1 MRSGSM
7 TSMFPGAE
15 KPPVRMQAL
24 VSIGDVAKA
33 AKWSYERMRRFLL
46 RRNQEL
52 NGMLLVN
59 IGAENCKK
67 PTYALTLQSLER
79 IHPTWFEKAQTLG
92 ATVEEL
98 RATAEEADTS
108 LAEAHRCI
116 GELTRR
122 VSALERKLGAATMW
136 RMMP

>member
-1 MRSGSM
+1 MN
-7 TSMFPGAE
+7 
-15 KPPVRMQAL
+15 AL
-24 VSIGDVAKA
+24 VSIHDVAKA

-46 RRNQEL
+46 RRNAEL

-79 IHPTWFEKAQTLG
+79 IHPTWFERAQTLG

-98 RATAEEADTS
+98 KETAEERDTS

-122 VSALERKLGAATMW
+122 VDALERRLKVKAA
-136 RMMP
+136 